1 MSEEQAGKVLT
12 AAHGQPIAY
21 IKAVKVSRGR
31 YAATHAATQP
41 GEVAC
46 GTRPRKRVPT
56 TAIGTNVAAVTCRAC
71 CAELGTDHR
80 RSEGRR
86 LGALFVLSITLG
98 LRPGELR
105 KLARDH
111 VDLGQGVIHVWC

>member
-1 MSEEQAGKVLT
+1 VLT

-21 IKAVKVSRGR
+21 VKGGQVSRGR

-46 GTRPRKRVPT
+46 GTRPRKQVPI
-56 TAIGTNVAAVTCRAC
+56 TAIGTDVAAVTCRTC
-71 CAELGTDHR
+71 CTELGTDDR
-80 RSEGRR
+80 LSEGRR

-105 KLARDH
+105 KLA
-111 VDLGQGVIHVWC
+111 